1 MGVRMVEFGK
11 RRKEERRDIFCLG
24 KKKKTQQNKDGAG
37 GNVSE

>member
-24 KKKKTQQNKDGAG
+24 KKKPQQNKDGAG

>member
-24 KKKKTQQNKDGAG
+24 KKKKPNKTRMEQVGM
-37 GNVSE
+37 